1 MTADRGSSG
10 LLTVEEW
17 RGGVITGEVLG
28 DVEGGAS
35 HPRPVS
41 ASNFGSSG
49 ENKVSMNVSSRQFS
63 HTSCPDLLSLCF
75 LYFLVQIAFLLCQ
88 SLVFAH
94 F

>member
-1 MTADRGSSG
+1 MTTDRGSSG

-41 ASNFGSSG
+41 ASNFWSSG
-49 ENKVSMNVSSRQFS
+49 ENKASMNVSSGQFS
-63 HTSCPDLLSLCF
+63 YTFSPDLLSLGF
-75 LYFLVQIAFLLCQ
+75 LRFLVQITFLFCQ
-88 SLVFAH
+88 PFVFAQ